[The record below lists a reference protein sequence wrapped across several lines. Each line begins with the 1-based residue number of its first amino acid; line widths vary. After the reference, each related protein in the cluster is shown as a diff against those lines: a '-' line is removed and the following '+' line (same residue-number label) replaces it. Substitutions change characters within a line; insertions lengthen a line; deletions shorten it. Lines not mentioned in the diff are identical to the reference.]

1 MRDKWET
8 SVKSCGPRHPEWE
21 TSVGDKCRLMQPKEP
36 RVGDKWETSVNSCRP
51 RQPEWE
57 TSVED
62 KWETSGRQVQTHAG
76 SFVAS
81 CLSSSSFSSLICRL
95 CIFISL
101 SLKAIESKIAQSQN
115 QSAKLAT
122 TKHIIY
128 THLTMEKTHNDA
140 HARSKRKSEI
150 DSETVQCSQSG
161 RQEPHKAKLFQEELL
176 RKKNIATLH
185 TLLTSQPL
193 WNEDSIAVR
202 PE

>member
-1 MRDKWET
+1 MGDKCGRQAWET
-8 SVKSCGPRHPEWE
+8 SVDSC
-21 TSVGDKCRLMQPKEP
+21 SP

-115 QSAKLAT
+115 RSAKLAT
-122 TKHIIY
+122 TKHIIN

-140 HARSKRKSEI
+140 HARSKRKSEF

-161 RQEPHKAKLFQEELL
+161 RQEPHKAKLFQEEPL

-193 WNEDSIAVR
+193 WNEVSIAVR